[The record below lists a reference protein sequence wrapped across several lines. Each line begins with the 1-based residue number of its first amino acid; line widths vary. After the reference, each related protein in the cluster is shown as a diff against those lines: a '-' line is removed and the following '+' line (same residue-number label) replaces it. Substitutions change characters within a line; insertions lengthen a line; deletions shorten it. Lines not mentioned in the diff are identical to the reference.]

1 MKIQSIA
8 PHRAS
13 RRPSRASDGG
23 SIDPSSRARTVRSF
37 AMSNDDDAETQ
48 DVDEEFLALVRRAR
62 AVAAVAA
69 ADVADA
75 ERLSEAEDKWGQ
87 AITRDGRKYYYDKEN
102 RATVQWER
110 PRALKGTRRVVAR
123 AYETHKPTLPAP
135 WRELPSETEGKIP
148 YYWNVETGEVRWE
161 RPRCVGAVDAVVAS

>member
-1 MKIQSIA
+1 
-8 PHRAS
+8 
-13 RRPSRASDGG
+13 
-23 SIDPSSRARTVRSF
+23 
-37 AMSNDDDAETQ
+37 MSNDDDAETQ

-62 AVAAVAA
+62 A
-69 ADVADA
+69 
-75 ERLSEAEDKWGQ
+75 EKWGQ